1 MLIRCHACRG
11 DPCARWMPQAA
22 MMFADG
28 VDADS
33 RRRFACRD
41 HLSPKRE
48 EEIKA
53 REKALGW
60 KAGELR

>member
-1 MLIRCHACRG
+1 MSVIRCATCLA
-11 DPCARWMPQAA
+11 DPCGRWKEPPAII
-22 MMFADG
+22 FVDHDDG
-28 VDADS
+28 
-33 RRRFACRD
+33 RRRYACRD
-41 HLSPKRE
+41 HLTPKRE